1 MKKLFFLLAI
11 AASPFLSNAQPGED
25 EPQDTS
31 WKKMLRESNPRT
43 NDLVHTKLDVRFD
56 YAKSYLYGKEWL
68 TLQPH
73 FYATDSLL
81 LDAKG
86 MEIKEV
92 SVMRGA
98 VKTPLKYTYNG
109 MQINIKLD
117 KTYKGGEKYTLY
129 FDYVSKP
136 NDLKAQ

>member
-1 MKKLFFLLAI
+1 MKRILMLFCI
-11 AASPFLSNAQPGED
+11 ATLPATIFAQAGE

-31 WKKMLRESNPRT
+31 WKKVLRESYPKT
-43 NDLVHTKLDVRFD
+43 NTLVHTKLDVRFD
-56 YAKSYLYGKEWL
+56 YDKAFMYGKEWL

-73 FYATDSLL
+73 FYATDSVL

-92 SVMRGA
+92 AIMKGA
-98 VKTPLKYTYNG
+98 TKMPLKYKYDG

-117 KTYKGGEKYTLY
+117 IH
-129 FDYVSKP
+129 FVF
-136 NDLKAQ
+136 